1 MKQSKLKNGL
11 PYIIIPSKTDLVTI
25 SFAVNVGSNDESPN
39 GNGISHF
46 LEHLIFEG
54 TKKYRTSL
62 ELNQV
67 IDNFGGELNAM
78 TSKNRTT
85 VYLKVP
91 KKFFKEALSVVS
103 DMIIR
108 PTFKKEI
115 FEKEKQVVLHEIE
128 QTYDEP
134 RHYQWL
140 VFEEAL
146 FKKHPA
152 KQSIAG
158 TTDIVSKITIAD
170 VKKHHSSY
178 YTIENSLLVVNGNV
192 GRREIAL
199 CEAAFA
205 DLPHSKAVKKNATLE
220 KNTFTKKNVKK
231 DIQLSHFI
239 RGYKVPASGTKDGFV
254 LEVIEAILSKG
265 QTGWMFDEFRIKRGL
280 AYEVRA
286 HHESENSGSFFAL
299 NVITQ
304 KKNLA
309 LTRKLINE
317 LCVRLQTVDDETVT
331 NAKNNIYGKHLLSY
345 DESISHTHIVSE
357 NYFDN
362 VGDYLK
368 SIEKVTTAAVR
379 RVAKK
384 LFTKEYTEIVLG
396 K

>member
-1 MKQSKLKNGL
+1 MKQSQLKNGL
-11 PYIIIPSKTDLVTI
+11 KYIIIPSKTDLVTI
-25 SFAVNVGSNDESPN
+25 SFAVNVGSNDETAKT
-39 GNGISHF
+39 NGISHF

-54 TKKYRTSL
+54 TKKYKTSL
-62 ELNQV
+62 ELNEV

-91 KKFFKEALSVVS
+91 KKFFKEALSVIS
-103 DMIIR
+103 DMIVH

-128 QTYDEP
+128 QTFDEP

-140 VFEEAL
+140 IFEENL

-152 KQSIAG
+152 KRSIAG
-158 TTDIVSKITIAD
+158 TTDIVSKLTIND
-170 VKKHHSSY
+170 VKKHHSTY
-178 YTIENSLLVVNGNV
+178 YTVENSLLVLHGNV
-192 GRREIAL
+192 GRSEMKQ
-199 CEAAFA
+199 CEVAFA
-205 DLPHSKAVKKNATLE
+205 ELPHSNAVVKNVVVE
-220 KNTFTKKNVKK
+220 KNVVTKKNVKK

-239 RGYKVPASGTKDGFV
+239 RGYKVPASGTKDAFI
-254 LEVIEAILSKG
+254 LEVIESILSKG

-299 NVITQ
+299 NIITQ
-304 KKNLA
+304 KKNLP
-309 LTRKLINE
+309 LTRKIIDE
-317 LCVRLQTVDDETVT
+317 LCVRLQTVDDITVS
-331 NAKNNIYGKHLLSY
+331 NAKNNIYGKHLLHY
-345 DESISHTHIVSE
+345 DESISHTHIISE

-362 VGDYLK
+362 VGDYLANVK
-368 SIEKVTTAAVR
+368 KVTTADVR
-379 RVAKK
+379 RVASEV
-384 LFTKEYTEIVLG
+384 FTKDFTEIVLG